1 MEWLH
6 VVRWVHIVGATVLLG
21 TGAGIAFFMLSAH
34 RSRDAALIAH
44 VAATV
49 VVADILFTTTAVI
62 VQPIS
67 GVLLAHLTGWSLSTP
82 WILLSIV
89 LYVVTGLCWLPVVL
103 IQMRMRDLARDA
115 AATGTPLSERYDRLF
130 RAWLLLG
137 FPAFAS
143 VLAIMWLMVARPA
156 L

>member
-49 VVADILFTTTAVI
+49 VVADMLFTTTAVI

-89 LYVVTGLCWLPVVL
+89 LYVVTGLSWLPVVL

-115 AATGTPLSERYDRLF
+115 AVTGTPLSERFDRLF

>member
-1 MEWLH
+1 M
-6 VVRWVHIVGATVLLG
+6 
-21 TGAGIAFFMLSAH
+21 
-34 RSRDAALIAH
+34 
-44 VAATV
+44 
-49 VVADILFTTTAVI
+49 
-62 VQPIS
+62 
-67 GVLLAHLTGWSLSTP
+67 
-82 WILLSIV
+82 